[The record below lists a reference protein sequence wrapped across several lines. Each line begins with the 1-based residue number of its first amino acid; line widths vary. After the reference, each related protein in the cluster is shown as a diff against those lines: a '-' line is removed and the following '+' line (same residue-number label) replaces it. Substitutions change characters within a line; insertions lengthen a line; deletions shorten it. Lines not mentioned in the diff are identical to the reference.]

1 MKTKNKSCIATMKHS
16 AKVSNPQGEK
26 EMVLVST
33 LSHCWSCS
41 RGRGSCSYNC
51 SICCFRLAISKSLQA
66 IALLITLLLSRMSIT
81 ITLLHIGLL
90 GNALLLSISS
100 SLVTISCSMGL
111 LLLLLLV
118 TSIIALLTVTIAC
131 YVSAMAPTGAICC
144 AQFNILISHLYKLK

>member
-1 MKTKNKSCIATMKHS
+1 MKTKNKSCITTMKHS
-16 AKVSNPQGEK
+16 AKVSNPQGEM

-66 IALLITLLLSRMSIT
+66 VALLITVLLSRMSIT
-81 ITLLHIGLL
+81 IALLHIGLL

-100 SLVTISCSMGL
+100 SLVTITCSMGL
-111 LLLLLLV
+111 LLLV
-118 TSIIALLTVTIAC
+118 TSVITLLTITIAC
-131 YVSAMAPTGAICC
+131 CVSAMAPMGAICC
-144 AQFNILISHLYKLK
+144 AQFNILISHSYKLK